1 MENLMRIKGMVCRRC
16 IATVKDIFM
25 EEGFS
30 VSRINLGEVVYAP
43 VRADASPEAVKGR
56 LAEEG
61 FAPLDDKQSRIIARV
76 KELVEEHLSGP
87 EHHGH
92 NFSEMVTEALYMDY
106 SSVSTL
112 FTGTEGVTLEKYL
125 IGRRTEKAK
134 ELLQTPGLSFTDIAF
149 QLGYS
154 SVHHF
159 SNQFKNMTGLTPSAY
174 RVLHGKEV

>member
-1 MENLMRIKGMVCRRC
+1 MMRIKGMVCRRC

-25 EEGFS
+25 EEGFD
-30 VSRINLGEVVYAP
+30 VTNITLGEVAYQWRKP
-43 VRADASPEAVKGR
+43 DASLDKVKER

-61 FAPLDDKQSRIIARV
+61 FQTLDDKQSRIIAKV

-87 EHHGH
+87 EHHRH
-92 NFSEMVTEALYMDY
+92 NFSEMVAEALLMDY
-106 SSVSTL
+106 GSVSTL
-112 FTGTEGVTLEKYL
+112 FTATEGVTLERYL

-134 ELLQTPGLSFTDIAF
+134 QLLQNPKLSFTDIAF

-159 SNQFKNMTGLTPSAY
+159 SSQFKNISGMTPSTY
-174 RVLHGKEV
+174 RELQTKQL